1 MEKAKIYILDN
12 QGKGVVKDKT
22 IEVMFNPTDYTSS
35 INATW
40 VGEEGTIP
48 AFTKTTFGTL
58 TLNLFFDTYELRAD
72 VREDNEIP
80 ISGRVKKVA
89 GTKRIMELAVPTVDG
104 KETKKPPVCLFS
116 WGKFN
121 FKGVVQS
128 VSQNFTMFLS
138 TGIPVRAKLTVV
150 MKPVVNAQDMLKLKG
165 VEACRKIR
173 QVKQGERL
181 DIIAAEE
188 LKNPFL
194 WRKIAELND
203 IDDPLNF
210 PGPDDIGKIIIIPD

>member
-1 MEKAKIYILDN
+1 MEKAKIYILNDK
-12 QGKGVVKDKT
+12 GKNIEDKT
-22 IEVMFNPTDYTSS
+22 IEVMFNPTDYTSTL
-35 INATW
+35 NANW
-40 VGEEGTIP
+40 HEKNGMIP
-48 AFTKTTFGTL
+48 EFKETTFGTL
-58 TLNLFFDTYELRAD
+58 TLELFFDTYELHAD
-72 VREDNEIP
+72 VREDNKIP

-89 GTKRIMELAVPTVDG
+89 GTKRIMELAVPTVEG
-104 KETKKPPVCLFS
+104 QETKKPPVCLFS

-128 VSQNFTMFLS
+128 VTQKFTMFLS
-138 TGIPVRAKLTVV
+138 TGIPVRATLTVV
-150 MKPVVNAQDMLKLKG
+150 MKPVVNAQDMLQLKG

-188 LKNPFL
+188 LKDPFL

-203 IDDPLNF
+203 IEDPLNF
-210 PGPDDIGKIIIIPD
+210 PGPDNIGKIIIIPD